1 MSLDR
6 LAMRI
11 GKAVAL
17 TVILAWSL
25 GPIVLIVAS
34 SFKPERDIFATPP
47 RLAFTPTF
55 AHYVDLVHKWPDF
68 FKGLANSLMITGGAT
83 LLAVAASTLAAYAY
97 SRYRGRLLSA
107 SAFYL
112 IFIRLIPPI
121 IITLPLF
128 PLINY
133 LRLNDTHAVL
143 IVLYATFF
151 VSLGTF
157 IMRTFIDQI
166 PVELD
171 EAAKVDGARPR
182 QILAKIIVPL
192 AAQGMIAVSVFVIVY
207 AWNEFL
213 FAFIFTTTRAK
224 TAPLALS
231 EMLGASESVDWGV
244 LFAAS
249 TIQLVPILI
258 FIILAQR
265 HLIAGLTAG
274 ATKG

>member
-1 MSLDR
+1 ML
-6 LAMRI
+6 MRA
-11 GKAVAL
+11 GKAFAL
-17 TVILAWSL
+17 AAILTWSL
-25 GPIVLIVAS
+25 APIALIVVS
-34 SFKPERDIFATPP
+34 SFKPERDIFAMPP
-47 RLAFTPTF
+47 RLSFSPTL
-55 AHYVDLVHKWPDF
+55 AHYADLIAKWPDF
-68 FKGLANSLMITGGAT
+68 FKGLLNSLLITGGAT

-97 SRYRGRLLSA
+97 SRYRGRILST
-107 SAFYL
+107 SAFFL

-128 PLINY
+128 PLVNY
-133 LRLNDTHAVL
+133 LRLNDTHFVL

-171 EAAKVDGARPR
+171 EAAKVDGATGF
-182 QILAKIIVPL
+182 QIVAKIIVPL
-192 AAQGMIAVSVFVIVY
+192 AAQGMIAVAVFVIVY

-213 FAFIFTTTRAK
+213 FAFIFTTTYAK

-249 TIQLVPILI
+249 TIQLVPILA

>member
-1 MSLDR
+1 MSPSR
-6 LAMRI
+6 LLARA
-11 GKAVAL
+11 GKALAL
-17 TVILAWSL
+17 IVILIWSV
-25 GPIVLIVAS
+25 GPIALIVSS

-47 RLAFTPTF
+47 RLAFTPTL
-55 AHYVDLVHKWPDF
+55 AHYADLVHKWPDF
-68 FKGLANSLMITGGAT
+68 FAGLLNSLMITSGAT
-83 LLAVAASTLAAYAY
+83 LTAVAVSTLAAYAY
-97 SRYRGRLLSA
+97 SRHRGRLLGA
-107 SAFYL
+107 SAFFL

-128 PLINY
+128 PLVNY
-133 LRLNDTHAVL
+133 LRLNDTHLVL

-171 EAAKVDGARPR
+171 EAAKVDGARDI
-182 QILAKIIVPL
+182 QIVTRIIVPL
-192 AAQGMIAVSVFVIVY
+192 AAQGMIAVAVFVIVY
-207 AWNEFL
+207 SWNEFL

-249 TIQLVPILI
+249 TIQLVPILT